1 MSMLNNFS
9 KKPNVENFEIVLLDF
24 LEAISNVYKNSMV
37 LKGCMCLKLQLSLDK
52 QIRGTSD
59 LDMHFF
65 TLDDWEDFVNMC
77 CPLANKYSTRG
88 IKYELVSRRGF
99 RKNPNSDSLK
109 FKATLPNGEIYDFKL
124 DMNIG
129 NCNYKD
135 SIVLPNGVSINV
147 NSVLG
152 IMIDKLQVLSSIKV
166 CRRVKDLIDVYYLIT
181 NFDFDYDEI
190 FDIMQT
196 KTDLIDSM
204 LTDGCFILM
213 DDKKDLIKNAFDKY
227 QFLNGEKPEFEEV
240 YNLVMQF
247 SETIYGSLCVGRF
260 SSRVWSKEERE
271 WKANI

>member
-1 MSMLNNFS
+1 MSTLNNFS
-9 KKPNVENFEIVLLDF
+9 KKPNVEN
-24 LEAISNVYKNSMV
+24 LE
-37 LKGCMCLKLQLSLDK
+37 
-52 QIRGTSD
+52 
-59 LDMHFF
+59 
-65 TLDDWEDFVNMC
+65 
-77 CPLANKYSTRG
+77 
-88 IKYELVSRRGF
+88 
-99 RKNPNSDSLK
+99 
-109 FKATLPNGEIYDFKL
+109 
-124 DMNIG
+124 
-129 NCNYKD
+129 
-135 SIVLPNGVSINV
+135 
-147 NSVLG
+147 

-227 QFLNGEKPEFEEV
+227 KFLNGEKPEFEEV
-240 YNLVMQF
+240 YSLVMKF